1 VEHEPSTGKLR
12 GVGRP
17 TLFETSFLLGQ
28 PRLFDL
34 AQALGEEG
42 WLKALKLGEY
52 APRKPRRPEAPQ
64 QVLFAYAEAP

>member
-1 VEHEPSTGKLR
+1 L
-12 GVGRP
+12 
-17 TLFETSFLLGQ
+17 ETSFLLGQ

-64 QVLFAYAEAP
+64 QVFFAYAETT